1 MYRFKKGQEIWFLEE
16 GGIYKPTIEDTIR
29 KCIYLDCGG
38 DGILA
43 NGGSHRVQYVNK
55 DGKLG
60 LSRSLYTYNSK
71 TLFDTLEELKEYLIS
86 KKLSE
91 VNDLQTKID
100 IINSDIDYIKSL
112 KDVKED
118 RESKL
123 NQIL

>member
-1 MYRFKKGQEIWFLEE
+1 MSRFKKGQEIWLLEE
-16 GGIYKPTIEDTIR
+16 SKGIYNTNTVFYFR
-29 KCIYLDCGG
+29 KCIYHGFDSI
-38 DGILA
+38 GIS
-43 NGGSHRVQYVNK
+43 GVRHRVQYLSK

-60 LSRSLYTYNSK
+60 LTRSLYTLRGIS
-71 TLFDTLEELKEYLIS
+71 LFDTLEELKEHLII

-91 VNDLQTKID
+91 VNDLKRKID
-100 IINSDIDYIKSL
+100 FINSDIDYVKSL